1 MRIIFILL
9 FLFNSIIS
17 NSQELYINTEP
28 ASLIPKGT
36 KVVRLTNSN
45 IFLSGSNIMG
55 GISNAFLV
63 TPSLAYG
70 LSKKIMVSGSF
81 QFANKPFEQDMMPNF
96 GFNGFKIYSKQRI
109 LSTDKEKYHTRLSSF
124 IKFSYHEDKF
134 MKDNIDLELQD
145 TGFEFGLIGTQLI
158 NKLAISITSA
168 FTRVSN
174 IDVKSTQ
181 GSTVKWQT
189 TNLSTSKNSISAG
202 YLLFPR
208 KYKSYKQTNFNLYL
222 EYITNTILTKDFPNN
237 YNKFSST
244 LAPGIQFILLS
255 RSRLDFSYKIRTGD
269 IPEEFLVKLTYII
282 Y

>member
-55 GISNAFLV
+55 SISNAFLV

-134 MKDNIDLELQD
+134 MEDNIDLELQD

-237 YNKFSST
+237 YHKFSST

-269 IPEEFLVKLTYII
+269 MPEEFLVKLTYII

>member
-269 IPEEFLVKLTYII
+269 MPEEFLVKLTYII